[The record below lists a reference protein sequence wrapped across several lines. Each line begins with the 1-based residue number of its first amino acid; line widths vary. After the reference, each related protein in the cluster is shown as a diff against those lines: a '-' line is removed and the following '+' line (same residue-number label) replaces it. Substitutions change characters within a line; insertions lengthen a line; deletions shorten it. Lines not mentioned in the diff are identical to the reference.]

1 MTGKTGS
8 ASTGS
13 FHLVTKKR
21 LTGLALI
28 LGGLAVLSLLATFTY
43 RLPFVQEH
51 LAWRVSE
58 LRARI
63 KYALSPPA
71 EAVFTPNPTLV
82 AMVQST
88 MSALTPTATTTP
100 TPGPPATPTL
110 TATPTD
116 IPTPLPAS
124 VQLKGVRH
132 EYQKWNNCGPSNL
145 SMALSFWGWEGDQ
158 RPIAAFVK
166 PDPQDKNVMPYEL
179 ADFVESETGLRVI
192 YRVGGN
198 LDLLKSLVAAGFPVM
213 IEKGFEGAGFD
224 GWMGHYEVITGYDDG
239 RSRFTAQDSYIMAD
253 LPVSY
258 HDVEVYWRAFNYTFL
273 VVYPPEREDE
283 LFTILGPLA
292 DEDTSYQIAAQKASD
307 EIYATTDRDQF
318 FAWFNRG
325 SSLVLLRDYQ
335 GAAQAYDAAF
345 KLYAT
350 LDPSTRPWRMLWYQ
364 TGPYFAYY
372 YSGRYL
378 DVLNLATQTLSNMS
392 EPILEESYYWRALAR
407 QALGDSAG
415 AVDDLR
421 ASLNYHPGF
430 APSVAQLQTM
440 GINP

>member
-1 MTGKTGS
+1 L
-8 ASTGS
+8 AIR
-13 FHLVTKKR
+13 KR
-21 LTGLALI
+21 LTGLAL
-28 LGGLAVLSLLATFTY
+28 GVAGLAVIGLLAGFTY
-43 RLPFVQEH
+43 QLPYVQEH
-51 LAWRVSE
+51 FAWRVSE

-63 KYALSPPA
+63 KYALAPPA

-88 MSALTPTATTTP
+88 IDALTPTPADTS
-100 TPGPPATPTL
+100 TPGPTATPTL

-116 IPTPLPAS
+116 VPTPIPAS

-132 EYQKWNNCGPSNL
+132 EFQKWNNCGPATL

-166 PDPQDKNVMPYEL
+166 PNPQDKNVMPYEL
-179 ADFVESETGLRVI
+179 GDFVESETGLRVLT
-192 YRVGGN
+192 RVGGD
-198 LDLLKSLVAAGFPVM
+198 LGLLKSLLAAGFPVI
-213 IEKGFEGAGFD
+213 IEKGFEGPGFD

-239 RSRFTAQDSYIMAD
+239 RSRFTAQDSYIMPD

-258 HDVEVYWRAFNYTFL
+258 DDVEEYWRNFNYTFL
-273 VVYPPEREDE
+273 VVYPPERETE
-283 LFTILGPLA
+283 VLSILGPLA
-292 DEDTSYQIAAQKASD
+292 DEEASYRSAAQMASD

-325 SSLVLLRDYQ
+325 SSLVSLRDYQ

-345 KLYAT
+345 KLYAS
-350 LDPSTRPWRMLWYQ
+350 LEPATRPWRMLWYQ

-407 QALGDSAG
+407 LALGDTDG
-415 AVDDLR
+415 AVSDLR
-421 ASLNYHPGF
+421 ASLEQHPGF
-430 APSVAQLQTM
+430 APSTAQLQSM
-440 GINP
+440 GLAP

>member
-1 MTGKTGS
+1 L
-8 ASTGS
+8 AIR
-13 FHLVTKKR
+13 KR
-21 LTGLALI
+21 LTGLAL
-28 LGGLAVLSLLATFTY
+28 GVAGLAVIGLLAGFTY
-43 RLPFVQEH
+43 QLPYVQEH
-51 LAWRVSE
+51 FAWRVSE

-88 MSALTPTATTTP
+88 IDALTPTPTDTP
-100 TPGPPATPTL
+100 TPGPTATPTL

-116 IPTPLPAS
+116 VPTPVPAS

-132 EYQKWNNCGPSNL
+132 EYQKWNNCGPATL

-158 RPIAAFVK
+158 RPIAAYVK
-166 PDPQDKNVMPYEL
+166 PNPQDKNVMPYEL
-179 ADFVESETGLRVI
+179 ADFVETETGLRVLV
-192 YRVGGN
+192 RVGGD
-198 LDLLKSLVAAGFPVM
+198 LDLLKALIAEGFPVM

-224 GWMGHYEVITGYDDG
+224 GWMGHYEVLTGYDDG
-239 RSRFTAQDSYIMAD
+239 RQRFTAQDSYIMPD
-253 LPVSY
+253 LPVTY
-258 HDVEVYWRAFNYTFL
+258 RDVENYWRNFNYTFL
-273 VVYPPEREDE
+273 VIYPPDRESKV
-283 LFTILGPLA
+283 LSILGQLA
-292 DEDTSYQIAAQKASD
+292 DEEASYRVAAQKASD

-325 SSLVLLRDYQ
+325 SNLVLLRDYQ

-345 KLYAT
+345 KLYAS
-350 LDPSTRPWRMLWYQ
+350 LEPATRPWRMLWYQ

-372 YSGRYL
+372 HSGRYL

-407 QALGDSAG
+407 LALGDSDG
-415 AVDDLR
+415 AVTDLR
-421 ASLNYHPGF
+421 ASLEQHPGF
-430 APSVAQLQTM
+430 APSMAQLQSM
-440 GINP
+440 GILP

>member
-1 MTGKTGS
+1 MTGKTGTPT
-8 ASTGS
+8 TGS
-13 FHLVTKKR
+13 LRLLTKKR
-21 LTGLALI
+21 LTSLSLV
-28 LGGLAVLSLLATFTY
+28 LGGLAGLTLLASFTY

-63 KYALSPPA
+63 KYALSPPG

-88 MSALTPTATTTP
+88 ISALTPTPTLTP
-100 TPGPPATPTL
+100 TPGPTATPTL

-116 IPTPLPAS
+116 VPTPIPAS

-145 SMALSFWGWEGDQ
+145 SMELSFWGWDGDQ
-158 RPIAAFVK
+158 RPIAAYVK
-166 PDPQDKNVMPYEL
+166 PDPRDKNVMPYEL
-179 ADFVESETGLRVI
+179 ADFVESETAFRVV

-198 LDLLKSLVAAGFPVM
+198 LDLLKSLIAAGFPVM
-213 IEKGFEGAGFD
+213 IEKGFEGPGFD
-224 GWMGHYEVITGYDDG
+224 GWMGHYEVLTGYDDG
-239 RSRFTAQDSYIMAD
+239 RSRFTAQDSYIMPD

-273 VVYPPEREDE
+273 VVYPPERKDE
-283 LFTILGPLA
+283 LFAILGPLA
-292 DEDTSYQIAAQKASD
+292 DENTSYQIAAQKASD

-345 KLYAT
+345 KLYAS

-407 QALGDSAG
+407 QALGDTAG

-421 ASLNYHPGF
+421 TSLEYHPGF
-430 APSVAQLQTM
+430 APSVAQLQAM

>member
-8 ASTGS
+8 ASAGNARLITR
-13 FHLVTKKR
+13 KR
-21 LTGLALI
+21 LTGLALV
-28 LGGLAVLSLLATFTY
+28 LGGLAVLSLVTSFTY
-43 RLPFVQEH
+43 QLPFVQEH
-51 LAWRVSE
+51 LAWRISE

-71 EAVFTPNPTLV
+71 EAVFTPDPTLV

-88 MSALTPTATTTP
+88 ISALTPTATATP
-100 TPGPPATPTL
+100 TPGPTATPTL

-116 IPTPLPAS
+116 VPTPIPAS

-132 EYQKWNNCGPSNL
+132 EYQKWNNCGPANL
-145 SMALSFWGWEGDQ
+145 SMALSFWGWQGDQ

-179 ADFVESETGLRVI
+179 ADFVESETGLRI
-192 YRVGGN
+192 LYRVGGN
-198 LDLLKSLVAAGFPVM
+198 LDLLKSLVAAGFPVI
-213 IEKGFEGAGFD
+213 IEKGFEGPGFD

-239 RSRFTAQDSYIMAD
+239 RSRFTAQDSYIMPD

-258 HDVEVYWRAFNYTFL
+258 RDVEVYWRAFNYTFL
-273 VVYPPEREDE
+273 VIYPPEREED
-283 LFTILGPLA
+283 LLALLGPLA
-292 DEDTSYQIAAQKASD
+292 DETASYQIAAQRASD

-392 EPILEESYYWRALAR
+392 EPILEESYYWRALSR
-407 QALGDSAG
+407 LALGDSAG

-430 APSVAQLQTM
+430 APSVAQLQAM

>member
-1 MTGKTGS
+1 MVIRKR
-8 ASTGS
+8 
-13 FHLVTKKR
+13 VTS
-21 LTGLALI
+21 LAVV
-28 LGGLAVLSLLATFTY
+28 LGGLAVLSLLAGLTY
-43 RLPFVQEH
+43 QLPFVQER

-82 AMVQST
+82 AMVQLT
-88 MSALTPTATTTP
+88 MNALTPTATTISTLGP
-100 TPGPPATPTL
+100 TATPTL

-116 IPTPLPAS
+116 IPTPIPAS

-132 EYQKWNNCGPSNL
+132 EYQKWNNCGPATL
-145 SMALSFWGWEGDQ
+145 AMALSFWGWEGDQ
-158 RPIAAFVK
+158 RPIAAYVK
-166 PDPQDKNVMPYEL
+166 PNPRDKNVMPYEL
-179 ADFVESETGLRVI
+179 EDFVETETGLRVLV
-192 YRVGGN
+192 RVGGDLN
-198 LDLLKSLVAAGFPVM
+198 LLKVLIAEGYPVT

-224 GWMGHYEVITGYDDG
+224 GWMGHYEVLTGYDDG
-239 RSRFTAQDSYIMAD
+239 RQRFTAQDSYIMPD
-253 LPVSY
+253 LPVTY
-258 HDVEVYWRAFNYTFL
+258 RDVENYWRNFNNTFL

-283 LFTILGPLA
+283 LFAILGPLA
-292 DEDTSYQIAAQKASD
+292 DEETSYQIAAMKASD
-307 EIYATTDRDQF
+307 EIYALTDRDQF

-345 KLYAT
+345 KLYAA
-350 LDPSTRPWRMLWYQ
+350 LDANTRPWRMLWYQ

-378 DVLNLATQTLSNMS
+378 DVLNLATQTLQIMD
-392 EPILEESYYWRALAR
+392 EPNLEESYYWRGLSR
-407 QALGDSAG
+407 LALGDSAG

-430 APSVAQLQTM
+430 APSVAQLQAM

>member
-1 MTGKTGS
+1 MI
-8 ASTGS
+8 
-13 FHLVTKKR
+13 KKR
-21 LTGLALI
+21 LTGLARV
-28 LGGLAVLSLLATFTY
+28 LGGLAILSLLASLTY
-43 RLPFVQEH
+43 QLPFVHER

-82 AMVQST
+82 SMVQLT
-88 MSALTPTATTTP
+88 MNALTPTATTTP
-100 TPGPPATPTL
+100 TPGPTSTSTQIP
-110 TATPTD
+110 TPTD
-116 IPTPLPAS
+116 VPTPLPAS

-132 EYQKWNNCGPSNL
+132 EYQKWNNCGPATL
-145 SMALSFWGWEGDQ
+145 AMALSFWDWEGDQ
-158 RPIAAFVK
+158 RPIAAYVK
-166 PDPQDKNVMPYEL
+166 PNPRDKNVMPYEL
-179 ADFVESETGLRVI
+179 ADFVETETGLRVLV
-192 YRVGGN
+192 RVGGD
-198 LDLLKSLVAAGFPVM
+198 LDLLKTLIAEGFPVT

-224 GWMGHYEVITGYDDG
+224 GWMGHYEVLTGYDDG
-239 RSRFTAQDSYIMAD
+239 RQRFTAQDSYIMPD
-253 LPVSY
+253 LPVTY
-258 HDVEVYWRAFNYTFL
+258 RDVENYWRNFNYTLL
-273 VVYPPEREDE
+273 VIYPPDREAE
-283 LFTILGPLA
+283 LLSILGPLA
-292 DEDTSYQIAAQKASD
+292 DEETSYRIAAQRASD

-350 LDPSTRPWRMLWYQ
+350 LDTNTRPWRMLWYQ

-378 DVLNLATQTLSNMS
+378 DVLNLATQTLQIMD
-392 EPILEESYYWRALAR
+392 EPNLEESYYWRALAR
-407 QALGDSAG
+407 LALGDSAG

-421 ASLNYHPGF
+421 TSLNYHPGF
-430 APSVAQLQTM
+430 APSTAQLQAM

>member
-1 MTGKTGS
+1 
-8 ASTGS
+8 
-13 FHLVTKKR
+13 VTKRR
-21 LTGLALI
+21 LAGLAI
-28 LGGLAVLSLLATFTY
+28 VMGGLAGLSLLASFTY
-43 RLPFVQEH
+43 QLPFVQDH

-63 KYALSPPA
+63 KYALSPPG
-71 EAVFTPNPTLV
+71 EAVFTPNPTLA
-82 AMVQST
+82 AMVQAT
-88 MSALTPTATTTP
+88 ISALTPTPTATP
-100 TPGPPATPTL
+100 TPGPTATPTL

-116 IPTPLPAS
+116 VPTTIPAS
-124 VQLKGVRH
+124 VQLKGVHH
-132 EYQKWNNCGPSNL
+132 EYQKWNNCGPANL
-145 SMALSFWGWEGDQ
+145 SMALSFWGWQGDQ
-158 RPIAAFVK
+158 RPIAAYVK
-166 PDPQDKNVMPYEL
+166 PDPRDKNVMPYEL
-179 ADFVESETGLRVI
+179 VDYVNSQTGLRAI

-198 LDLLKSLVAAGFPVM
+198 LDLLKSLLAAGFPVI
-213 IEKGFEGAGFD
+213 IEKGFEGPGFD
-224 GWMGHYEVITGYDDG
+224 GWMGHYEVLTGYDDA
-239 RSRFTAQDSYIMAD
+239 RSRFTAQDSYIMPD

-258 HDVEVYWRAFNYTFL
+258 HDVEVYWRAFNYTFI
-273 VVYPPEREDE
+273 VVYPPEREQA
-283 LFTILGPLA
+283 LFAVLGPLA
-292 DEDTSYQIAAQKASD
+292 DEETSYRVAAQKASD

-325 SSLVLLRDYQ
+325 SSLVLLRDYE

-378 DVLNLATQTLSNMS
+378 DVLNLTTQTLSNMS

-407 QALGDSAG
+407 QALGDTAG
-415 AVDDLR
+415 AIDDLR
-421 ASLNYHPGF
+421 TSLTYHAGF
-430 APSVAQLQTM
+430 APSVAELQAM

>member
-1 MTGKTGS
+1 M
-8 ASTGS
+8 AIR
-13 FHLVTKKR
+13 KR
-21 LTGLALI
+21 LTGLAL
-28 LGGLAVLSLLATFTY
+28 GVAGLAVIGLLAGFTY
-43 RLPFVQEH
+43 QLPYVQEH
-51 LAWRVSE
+51 FAWRVSE

-63 KYALSPPA
+63 KYALAPPA

-88 MSALTPTATTTP
+88 IDALTPTPADTS
-100 TPGPPATPTL
+100 TPGPTATPTL

-116 IPTPLPAS
+116 VPTPIPAS

-132 EYQKWNNCGPSNL
+132 EFQKWNNCGPATL

-158 RPIAAFVK
+158 RPIAAYVK
-166 PDPQDKNVMPYEL
+166 PNPQDKNVMPYEL
-179 ADFVESETGLRVI
+179 GDFVESETGLRVLT
-192 YRVGGN
+192 RVGGD
-198 LDLLKSLVAAGFPVM
+198 LGLLKSLLAAGFPVI
-213 IEKGFEGAGFD
+213 IEKGFEGPGFD

-239 RSRFTAQDSYIMAD
+239 RSRFTAQDSYIMPD

-258 HDVEVYWRAFNYTFL
+258 DDVEEYWRNFNYTFL
-273 VVYPPEREDE
+273 VVYPPERETE
-283 LFTILGPLA
+283 LLSILGPLA
-292 DEDTSYQIAAQKASD
+292 DEEASNRIAAQMASD

-325 SSLVLLRDYQ
+325 SSLVSLRDYQ

-345 KLYAT
+345 KLYAS
-350 LDPSTRPWRMLWYQ
+350 LEPATRPWRMLWYQ

-407 QALGDSAG
+407 LALGDTDG
-415 AVDDLR
+415 AVSDLR
-421 ASLNYHPGF
+421 ASLEQHPGF
-430 APSVAQLQTM
+430 APSTAQLQSM
-440 GINP
+440 GLAP